1 MLGFITLLV
10 VCSIPFTNGG
20 ERNPKNE
27 KTSFVCAFQ
36 APFLI
41 RKTLEIVVT
50 VEIFSIP
57 VSRHTQLL
65 NACLPLHMTVNET
78 ARIKDPDCQTL
89 LVLAQSMGCPRVV
102 VGGYL
107 LIIAT

>member
-1 MLGFITLLV
+1 VLRFITLLV

-20 ERNPKNE
+20 ETNPKIE
-27 KTSFVCAFQ
+27 ETSF
-36 APFLI
+36 
-41 RKTLEIVVT
+41 VT
-50 VEIFSIP
+50 VEIFSIL